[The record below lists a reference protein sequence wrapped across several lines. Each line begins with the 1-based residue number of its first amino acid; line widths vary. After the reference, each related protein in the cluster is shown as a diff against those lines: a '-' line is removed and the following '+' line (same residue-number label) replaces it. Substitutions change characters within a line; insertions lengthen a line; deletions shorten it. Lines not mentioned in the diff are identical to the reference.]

1 MPAEGRFERL
11 LSLLRGNR
19 SSRHNCSRALVPSYV
34 LQVSVESVL
43 RVVYQPQAVFRVR
56 AVTRCTASMPGHA
69 GGRQGRHHSQCLSP
83 MCWRTKKLPLITRFM
98 LHAGCRGSAFRQLL
112 SRRPPP
118 GQRQWRHHR
127 ALLGPQHAGACT
139 VRKCLHAE
147 PANFGEQPNLSM
159 RLASGLM
166 LPGLHW
172 SQTPKHTCKGHT
184 SWVLVVAWSPDAAIV
199 ASGAF
204 PVAC

>member
-1 MPAEGRFERL
+1 
-11 LSLLRGNR
+11 
-19 SSRHNCSRALVPSYV
+19 
-34 LQVSVESVL
+34 
-43 RVVYQPQAVFRVR
+43 
-56 AVTRCTASMPGHA
+56 
-69 GGRQGRHHSQCLSP
+69 
-83 MCWRTKKLPLITRFM
+83 
-98 LHAGCRGSAFRQLL
+98 
-112 SRRPPP
+112 
-118 GQRQWRHHR
+118 
-127 ALLGPQHAGACT
+127 
-139 VRKCLHAE
+139 
-147 PANFGEQPNLSM
+147 M